1 MTAINTKLA
10 EDVKAIKT
18 LIQAIFDA
26 INAADAKALQAHF
39 FPSANLTIIRQDPP
53 LAPAGPAGASTAP
66 AAPAARDGNAQE
78 EAGGGEEKLTV
89 VIRTSIEEFVRLIED
104 GQKKRKG
111 RLPVLHEAPDLDATE
126 VRVDALFGVA
136 WSPFRVTFDGVL
148 HHYGTMVYTLGRVD
162 AGEGGKGKAGGGEKV
177 WRVEGLTQ
185 NYRRTP
191 GWSVD
196 EVWGCTDDDDD
207 DGAIQSAV
215 WKHAPVLTSGRDR
228 ARRLFRSARVRV
240 VLLIAA
246 VVALGFGASALWTRV
261 LSRVH
266 LHHDLSWY
274 GLGLHG
280 LAPSV
285 QYESFDARTPW
296 LEFPRWDARCSQ
308 DYVFLGWRGH
318 EVDEP
323 GAVILDSE
331 GGLVWRQTGS
341 SIDQNDVKTQVYRG
355 ETFLTFQMDGPEG
368 DQLQGAWY
376 MMDESYTVRYR
387 LRPHEFPHADM
398 HEFHISGD
406 DTALVI
412 TTIPVPYDLRSIG
425 GPEHGWLEDC
435 YFQELDVETGE
446 LLFQWSSAAHFPPNT
461 TMEAQNNCLIDP
473 NARFAGCGNDRD
485 TPFDYYH
492 LNSVEKDSLG
502 NYLVSARNI
511 WAISYI
517 DGRTG
522 DVLWTLG
529 AGHVNDFA
537 DLTGGAA
544 TGFSWQHHAR
554 WVDEGRTLSFFD
566 NHYHRVGDPRGESG
580 GRVVALDV
588 ENRTAALRAA
598 YNHPHHIRPES
609 QGNMQHLD
617 NGNYLVG
624 WGSSGAFTE
633 FAADGE
639 VLCDARFGAEAFFEF
654 SPVSSYRV
662 FRGAWTG
669 RPTYPPSVAI
679 VGGKVF
685 VSWNGATEVDRW
697 QVEKIDGV
705 GSGPGPGAGA
715 GARSEGAAA
724 VEVVAQQF
732 RDGFETEIRLPKGTV
747 GSMIRVVALDEGGEE
762 LGASDFLEVPGWN
775 IWGLTPYSVIV
786 LTSLGIL
793 ATSLCGAVICWTC
806 VWRRRRQMAGYEALD
821 GQQGGWKLD
830 EVPRPDAQHRLSG
843 EMTLASPS
851 RGGEGGG
858 DGQTSR
864 RDAYDT

>member
-1 MTAINTKLA
+1 MNYCLGS
-10 EDVKAIKT
+10 D
-18 LIQAIFDA
+18 FG
-26 INAADAKALQAHF
+26 ADAQGE
-39 FPSANLTIIRQDPP
+39 D
-53 LAPAGPAGASTAP
+53 
-66 AAPAARDGNAQE
+66 
-78 EAGGGEEKLTV
+78 EEKLTV

-111 RLPVLHEAPDLDATE
+111 RLPVLHETPDLDATE

-148 HHYGTMVYTLGRVD
+148 HHYGTMV
-162 AGEGGKGKAGGGEKV
+162 
-177 WRVEGLTQ
+177 
-185 NYRRTP
+185 
-191 GWSVD
+191 
-196 EVWGCTDDDDD
+196 
-207 DGAIQSAV
+207 
-215 WKHAPVLTSGRDR
+215 RDR
-228 ARRLFRSARVRV
+228 ARRLFRSTWVRV

-246 VVALGFGASALWTRV
+246 VAALGFGASALWTRV

-323 GAVILDSE
+323 GAVILDNE

-406 DTALVI
+406 DTALII

-461 TMEAQNNCLIDP
+461 TMEAQNNCVIDP
-473 NARFAGCGNDRD
+473 KARFAGCGNDRD

-544 TGFSWQHHAR
+544 TEFSWQHHAR
-554 WVDEGRTLSFFD
+554 WVEEGRTLSFFD
-566 NHYHRVGDPRGESG
+566 NHYHRIGDPRGESG
-580 GRVVALDV
+580 GRVVTLDV

-705 GSGPGPGAGA
+705 EGPGSGAG
-715 GARSEGAAA
+715 SEGGASV

-775 IWGLTPYSVIV
+775 IWGLTPYSVII

-830 EVPRPDAQHRLSG
+830 EVPRSDAQHRLSG
-843 EMTLASPS
+843 EIPLASS
-851 RGGEGGG
+851 SGGGRVG
-858 DGQTSR
+858 DGQTLR
-864 RDAYDT
+864 QDAYDT